1 MIIALLLA
9 GYALA
14 TLTTSPVLLTR
25 GSWRVHHPRLC
36 LSLWYLVFL
45 TGVAAA
51 VGSGA
56 VGVWLGWQIQVDG
69 DTLAASFGFGSID
82 GLGPV
87 VRVLGGVLGWS
98 TLAVGGALVSL
109 VATRAQGLIVAQ
121 RRIRSELDT
130 LVARAGYRRELIAG
144 MPVTYVTSA
153 RPIACTLGGRAG
165 GVIVSSDLDLSLS
178 AAELRAVIEHERA
191 HLHGAHALLSRL
203 ALLNQACLPASRAA
217 RELSRA
223 TALLIELIAD
233 DVAARRAG
241 GTELAAALTK
251 IGQVEQNPTLGLRA
265 LRIRQRLAV
274 VA

>member
-1 MIIALLLA
+1 MIIPLLLA
-9 GYALA
+9 CYALI
-14 TLTTSPVLLTR
+14 TLTTSPVVLTR

-45 TGVAAA
+45 TGVGAA

-56 VGVWLGWQIQVDG
+56 IAVWLGWQIQVDG
-69 DTLAASFGFGSID
+69 DTLAASFGFGAID

-87 VRVLGGVLGWS
+87 VRVLGGVLGWF
-98 TLAVGGALVSL
+98 TLAVGGALISL
-109 VATRAQGLIVAQ
+109 VATRAQKLIIAQ
-121 RRIRSELDT
+121 RRIRSDLDH
-130 LVARAGYRRELIAG
+130 LVARAGYRRELVAG

-165 GVIVSSDLDLSLS
+165 EVIVSSDLDLALS
-178 AAELRAVIEHERA
+178 PAELRAVIEHERA
-191 HLHGAHALLSRL
+191 HLRGAHGLLSRL

-241 GTELAAALTK
+241 GADLASALTK
-251 IGQVEQNPTLGLRA
+251 IGAVENNPTLGLRA
-265 LRIRQRLAV
+265 LRIRQRLA
-274 VA
+274 AA